1 MSTIRKAFNTIKN
14 TDYAAAGQI
23 KVTDLVDGAIAV
35 GPRGQYVQESRNLGL
50 IINGHVA
57 TGPIDDAFDIDAIAD
72 ETITMFITKGRMI
85 TYCLSADIYPS
96 KFWEIVEK
104 HTL

>member
-1 MSTIRKAFNTIKN
+1 MIIRKAFNTIKN

-35 GPRGQYVQESRNLGL
+35 GPRGQYVQESRDLGL

-57 TGPIDDAFDIDAIAD
+57 AGLDDDPTDADLRAAVAALLGYD
-72 ETITMFITKGRMI
+72 PQT
-85 TYCLSADIYPS
+85 AN
-96 KFWEIVEK
+96 
-104 HTL
+104 

>member
-1 MSTIRKAFNTIKN
+1 MSTIHKAFNTIKN

-35 GPRGQYVQESRNLGL
+35 GPRGQYVQESRDLGL

-57 TGPIDDAFDIDAIAD
+57 AGPDDDPTDADLRAAVAALLGYDPEIAD
-72 ETITMFITKGRMI
+72 
-85 TYCLSADIYPS
+85 
-96 KFWEIVEK
+96 
-104 HTL
+104 